1 MVSLLYI
8 TNRNRDC
15 MTWINNYWSIDGTN
29 IQTGM
34 IHPYNAHYSI
44 IRWFTVFMILRDLYD
59 KSFDNEYVL
68 KRMSLRN
75 ESYGNILDV
84 GVEVWTEKQD
94 RKKSISLHIPHNT
107 PPPFRISESL
117 HANFF
122 NNNWGIFR
130 DFGLKRLLC
139 SLNKSEFIQV
149 LSTVIIVWH
158 GFCHMKHQWKSLY
171 LKFQKNVGSFHLLDI
186 DLKYPITVVVQ
197 RHCWCLN
204 PVSLA
209 YKPNRL
215 RLARGNNGSMHPAL
229 Q

>member
-84 GVEVWTEKQD
+84 GVEEWTEKQD
-94 RKKSISLHIPHNT
+94 RKKASVFIFPIT
-107 PPPFRISESL
+107 PPPPL
-117 HANFF
+117 PNF
-122 NNNWGIFR
+122 WIFICK
-130 DFGLKRLLC
+130 F
-139 SLNKSEFIQV
+139 F
-149 LSTVIIVWH
+149 STTTEGFFVILASKGCYVAWIN
-158 GFCHMKHQWKSLY
+158 QNS
-171 LKFQKNVGSFHLLDI
+171 S
-186 DLKYPITVVVQ
+186 KY
-197 RHCWCLN
+197 CL
-204 PVSLA
+204 P
-209 YKPNRL
+209 
-215 RLARGNNGSMHPAL
+215 
-229 Q
+229 

>member
-84 GVEVWTEKQD
+84 GVEEWTEKQD

-107 PPPFRISESL
+107 PPP
-117 HANFF
+117 
-122 NNNWGIFR
+122 
-130 DFGLKRLLC
+130 
-139 SLNKSEFIQV
+139 SEFLNLYMQIF
-149 LSTVIIVWH
+149 STTTEGFFVILASKGCYVAWINRN
-158 GFCHMKHQWKSLY
+158 S
-171 LKFQKNVGSFHLLDI
+171 S
-186 DLKYPITVVVQ
+186 KY
-197 RHCWCLN
+197 CL
-204 PVSLA
+204 P
-209 YKPNRL
+209 
-215 RLARGNNGSMHPAL
+215 
-229 Q
+229 

>member
-107 PPPFRISESL
+107 PPPL
-117 HANFF
+117 PNF
-122 NNNWGIFR
+122 WIFTCKFFQQQLR
-130 DFGLKRLLC
+130 DF
-139 SLNKSEFIQV
+139 SWF
-149 LSTVIIVWH
+149 WP
-158 GFCHMKHQWKSLY
+158 
-171 LKFQKNVGSFHLLDI
+171 QK
-186 DLKYPITVVVQ
+186 
-197 RHCWCLN
+197 
-204 PVSLA
+204 A
-209 YKPNRL
+209 
-215 RLARGNNGSMHPAL
+215 AM
-229 Q
+229 